1 MKSLTGP
8 SSSNKKK
15 AGHLLAAEAA
25 ASAAATEEEEARR
38 EGPKQQRGDG
48 AAALFAAMEHAHSV
62 PELPQSSFLT
72 AAASSGAFVRLA
84 ATSPSRRSFQEGT
97 AATAGHKVST
107 RSWSRGV
114 INAPSAAAAGGYS
127 DITNGFSAGGSP
139 LASVVSRA
147 SLETLREQQVRYPG
161 YVLDFRWIS
170 PLLVDIM
177 GPCMLNSRSIRM
189 CRRGGHRRQ
198 AWAPAELAS
207 RSTGT
212 LRTQTRPRRTY
223 VTSCR

>member
-15 AGHLLAAEAA
+15 VGHPLAAAAAAADEEMGRPLA
-25 ASAAATEEEEARR
+25 ASASGAAAEEEEARR

-127 DITNGFSAGGSP
+127 DITKYGFSAGSSP

-147 SLETLREQQVRYPG
+147 SLETLREQQVRGRYT
-161 YVLDFRWIS
+161 V
-170 PLLVDIM
+170 M
-177 GPCMLNSRSIRM
+177 M
-189 CRRGGHRRQ
+189 RGGGNGDEG
-198 AWAPAELAS
+198 AE
-207 RSTGT
+207 
-212 LRTQTRPRRTY
+212 
-223 VTSCR
+223 